1 MGRIVVFDQRTKE
14 KLPQDL
20 GAVAEFSFGLSSQ
33 HTLEYLSP
41 VFETDR
47 EALLVIPSSMEG
59 CVCAVHLRPVP
70 RSERP
75 LEEPSLLFEPEYEAT
90 GFLGLSDNV
99 YAVEPKPRRR
109 WWHWLWS

>member
-1 MGRIVVFDQRTKE
+1 VGRIVVFNQHTKE
-14 KLPQDL
+14 NLPQDL

-33 HTLEYLSP
+33 DTLEYLSP

-47 EALLVIPSSMEG
+47 EALLVIPSSIEG

-70 RSERP
+70 KPELL
-75 LEEPSLLFEPEYEAT
+75 LEESALPLEPEYEAT
-90 GFLGLSDNV
+90 GFLGLSDAV
-99 YAVEPKPRRR
+99 YAIEPRPRRR

>member
-1 MGRIVVFDQRTKE
+1 VGRIVVFDQRTKE

-41 VFETDR
+41 VFETGR
-47 EALLVIPSSMEG
+47 EAVLVIPSSVEG

-70 RSERP
+70 KP
-75 LEEPSLLFEPEYEAT
+75 VVVLEELALSVEPDYEAT

>member
-1 MGRIVVFDQRTKE
+1 MGRIVVFDQHTKE

-33 HTLEYLSP
+33 DTLEYLSP

-47 EALLVIPSSMEG
+47 EALLVIPSTIEG

-70 RSERP
+70 KPEIFFK
-75 LEEPSLLFEPEYEAT
+75 EPSLPPEPEYEAT